1 MKKRTMMI
9 PVICLLLFLVGAW
22 PVVAAEKSTGDTKAY
37 DTGKAGEV
45 TRNGNIAD
53 DDTSPAE
60 RPDTDAYRS
69 TDDTKAYDTGKA
81 GEVTRN
87 GNIAGGIN
95 AAGLAEQDQ
104 EFVKKAAKGGLMEVQ
119 LGTIAAQR
127 ASSSEVKQFGQMM
140 VDEHS
145 KANQQLMEI
154 AAEKN
159 IQLPRQLDSD
169 QQETIQDFSK
179 KSGSEFDSDYMSH
192 MVDDHQEDID
202 VFKEQ
207 AEEGRDPA
215 LKQFA
220 STTVPK
226 LEKHLQKAKQI
237 EQKVNG
243 K

>member
-9 PVICLLLFLVGAW
+9 PVICLLMLLVGAW
-22 PVVAAEKSTGDTKAY
+22 PAVAADGDSKAY

-45 TRNGNIAD
+45 TRNGNID
-53 DDTSPAE
+53 GETS
-60 RPDTDAYRS
+60 
-69 TDDTKAYDTGKA
+69 
-81 GEVTRN
+81 
-87 GNIAGGIN
+87 
-95 AAGLAEQDQ
+95 AAGLSKQDQ
-104 EFVKKAAKGGLMEVQ
+104 EFVEKAAKGGLMEVQ

-127 ASSSEVKQFGQMM
+127 ARSSEVKQFGQMM

-154 AAEKN
+154 AAQKN
-159 IQLPRQLDSD
+159 IHLPRQLDSD
-169 QQETIQDFSK
+169 QQEMIQDFSK
-179 KSGSEFDSDYMSH
+179 KSGSEFDSEYMNH

-207 AEEGRDPA
+207 AEDGRDPA

-237 EQKVNG
+237 EQKMNE
-243 K
+243 KN